1 MRALFRDLRYSAR
14 GLRRTPGFAALV
26 LLTIGIGTGVN
37 ATVFG
42 FIDALLFRAV
52 PGIDE
57 PSRVVAIFTANFAG
71 GPYGPSS
78 LADLESLREDTSSF
92 EAIGGAQDDPL
103 ATLTSEI
110 GIERSRV
117 AAVTDGYFDA
127 LGATPLVG
135 RLITAADMAAAGAK
149 GLRSS
154 AKNSGRAGSIAPTT
168 FLGVAS

>member
-1 MRALFRDLRYSAR
+1 MRGLLRDLRYSAR

-52 PGIDE
+52 PGIAE
-57 PSRVVAIFTANFAG
+57 PSRVVAIYTANFAG

-78 LADLESLREDTSSF
+78 LADLESLREETSSF

-103 ATLTSEI
+103 ATLTS
-110 GIERSRV
+110 RS
-117 AAVTDGYFDA
+117 A
-127 LGATPLVG
+127 
-135 RLITAADMAAAGAK
+135 
-149 GLRSS
+149 SS
-154 AKNSGRAGSIAPTT
+154 ARVSPASPAATSTRSARCRWSAG
-168 FLGVAS
+168 